1 MQRLLNP
8 NEVALIDAR
17 LHDNTLLEVCRK
29 IWPERQEEI
38 TTVMAQ
44 PVDIFYESAWLIDE
58 LVEADTNTDDT
69 SLTRGLWSTVFN
81 DIGYWANGVVSKND
95 RYLITSTIFRL
106 VAVTFSLHWHSY
118 YCNTLRDALVAEVD
132 ERRPKPK
139 DLYEQQQM
147 ERQQD
152 DLLDAIIACS
162 AALKEWVNDYIDNP
176 ESWLT
181 EEIDLA
187 LHPQLI
193 TVNAKTGKYDSCR
206 KSTPTHTDDYSYRS
220 FILNINRAKLELFYS
235 LLSEKDK
242 RGKSFIDGDMQQHND
257 VRRALKAYSDEDYK
271 SIIKD
276 TKPKDIDKMLFNMVF
291 SGQDT
296 DVCIVWR
303 ANANELLYLID
314 TMHNSVVEVEEK
326 GRRAKKPLLE
336 WTSGPRIWELTRSRF
351 LNGKP
356 RRVTDDRTGKSVMVD
371 DPIDFKKDAFEAHN
385 YPKNTTALDDIIN
398 TIAPN
403 RIISDHEEIQN
414 DFKEKASYRE
424 TNENSLGELK
434 SEGNF
439 RDTNHKSKE

>member
-58 LVEADTNTDDT
+58 LIEAGADTDVV
-69 SLTRGLWSTVFN
+69 SLTRGLWTTVVN
-81 DIGYWANGVVSKND
+81 DIVYWGNNGVSLSD
-95 RYLITSTIFRL
+95 RYLIAATVFRL
-106 VAVTFSLHWHSY
+106 VTTALSLHWHSY
-118 YCNTLRDALVAEVD
+118 YCNTLRDALLAVID

-187 LHPQLI
+187 LNPQII
-193 TVNAKTGKYDSCR
+193 TVNAKTGKRDSSR
-206 KSTPTHTDDYSYRS
+206 KSTPTHTDDYSCRS

-235 LLSEKDK
+235 LLSERDK
-242 RGKSFIDGDMQQHND
+242 RGKSYIDGDMQQHND

-314 TMHNSVVEVEEK
+314 TMHNSMVEVEEK
-326 GRRAKKPLLE
+326 GRRVKKPLLE
-336 WTSGPRIWELTRSRF
+336 WMSGPRIWELTRFRF
-351 LNGKP
+351 LNGKA
-356 RRVTDDRTGKSVMVD
+356 RRKTDDRTGKSVMVD

-398 TIAPN
+398 KIAPN
-403 RIISDHEEIQN
+403 RFISDHEEIQN
-414 DFKEKASYRE
+414 VFKEKASYRE
-424 TNENSLGELK
+424 NNKSSLGELK

>member
-17 LHDNTLLEVCRK
+17 LHDNTLLEACRK

-58 LVEADTNTDDT
+58 LIEADADTDVA
-69 SLTRGLWSTVFN
+69 SLTRGLWTTVAN
-81 DIGYWANGVVSKND
+81 DIAYWGNNGVSLCD
-95 RYLITSTIFRL
+95 RYLIASTVFRL
-106 VAVTFSLHWHSY
+106 VAAALSLHWQSY
-118 YCNTLRDALVAEVD
+118 YCDTLRDALLNVVD
-132 ERRPKPK
+132 KKRPSPENIHEHQK
-139 DLYEQQQM
+139 Q
-147 ERQQD
+147 ERQQEE
-152 DLLDAIIACS
+152 LLDAIITCS
-162 AALKEWVNDYIDNP
+162 ASLKDWVNDYIDNP

-181 EEIDLA
+181 EEINLA
-187 LHPQLI
+187 LNPQII
-193 TVNAKTGKYDSCR
+193 TVNTKTGKRDSSR
-206 KSTPTHTDDYSYRS
+206 KSTPTQTDDYSCRS
-220 FILNINRAKLELFYS
+220 FILNINRAKMELFYS
-235 LLSEKDK
+235 LLSARDES
-242 RGKSFIDGDMQQHND
+242 GKSFIDGDMQQHND
-257 VRRALKAYSDEDYK
+257 VRRALKADSDEEYE

-276 TKPKDIDKMLFNMVF
+276 TKPRDIDKMLFNMVF

-314 TMHNSVVEVEEK
+314 TMHNSMVWVEENGK
-326 GRRAKKPLLE
+326 RVKKTLLE

-356 RRVTDDRTGKSVMVD
+356 RRKTDDRTGKSVMVD
-371 DPIDFKKDAFEAHN
+371 DPVDFKKDAFEAHN

-398 TIAPN
+398 KIAPN
-403 RIISDHEEIQN
+403 RVISDHEEIHN
-414 DFKEKASYRE
+414 DFKKKASYRE
-424 TNENSLGELK
+424 INESSLGELR